1 MGNKKRKTL
10 FAKNAMLN
18 KAGHHSTGAIAASI
32 VTETYSNTPDVS
44 LQISDCSRAVSLS
57 LGVWDAEERE
67 NSLLKL
73 DIMLDVIMDL
83 KDALEVACE
92 EQEEQERK
100 EAKKKKKEAKKAKKK
115 KKSG

>member
-1 MGNKKRKTL
+1 
-10 FAKNAMLN
+10 MLN

-32 VTETYSNTPDVS
+32 VTETYSETPDVQ

-73 DIMLDVIMDL
+73 DIMLEVIMGL
-83 KDALEVACE
+83 KDALEVACDKE
-92 EQEEQERK
+92 VKRQRK
-100 EAKKKKKEAKKAKKK
+100 ETKKKKKAKKK
-115 KKSG
+115 EK

>member
-1 MGNKKRKTL
+1 MTRKKKTL

-32 VTETYSNTPDVS
+32 VTETYSETPDVQ

-73 DIMLDVIMDL
+73 DIMLEVIMGL
-83 KDALEVACE
+83 KDALEVACDKE
-92 EQEEQERK
+92 VKRQRK
-100 EAKKKKKEAKKAKKK
+100 ETKKKKKAKKK
-115 KKSG
+115 EK